1 MINEKK
7 FKKFDK
13 SQRSSFSYWYNHW
26 KAFNEVARDL
36 RIWKLKYLLHDIEK
50 PWLKLILRDYKKVQ
64 KWHRLHNSHH
74 LEYPG
79 EKDWIAMIID
89 WECSRYTKKAAP
101 RTAIEEANEKLHNGS
116 MTYKD
121 YCTFISLA
129 RQIGLTK

>member
-1 MINEKK
+1 MINDKK

-26 KAFNEVARDL
+26 RAFNEVARDL

>member
-1 MINEKK
+1 MINKKK

-13 SQRSSFSYWYNHW
+13 SQRSTFSYWYNHW

-50 PWLKLILRDYKKVQ
+50 PWLKLILKDYKKVQ

-74 LEYPG
+74 LEYHG

-89 WECSRYTKKAAP
+89 WECSRYTKEAAP

>member
-1 MINEKK
+1 MINDKK

-26 KAFNEVARDL
+26 RAFNEVARDL
-36 RIWKLKYLLHDIEK
+36 HIWKLKYLLHDIEK

>member
-13 SQRSSFSYWYNHW
+13 SQRSTFSYWYNHW

-50 PWLKLILRDYKKVQ
+50 PWLKLILKDYKKVQ

-116 MTYKD
+116 MAYQD